1 MGGKSSR
8 GAGRTWHAVLAAAAG
23 VSVAALAAIPAVMAA
38 GGEGGET
45 VGICEAVGGGHY
57 ELGTA
62 SETDFN
68 GSLSG
73 HGTHAD
79 DIVPPFT
86 IENPGPDDP
95 SSFPGRNWDD
105 QGQPILN
112 HGCEPEPPA
121 PEPPDPS
128 KKVRICHASSSHSNP
143 YVSQEPAIGNNGDLR
158 GGHLNHTGPVYPA
171 DDWGD
176 IIPPYQYV
184 DENGVLRTFPGYNW
198 SDEGQ
203 AIYGNG
209 CDLPAPPEPEPVTP
223 VLECVEAADDGFL
236 AHFGY
241 ANPNAT
247 TIQPPSSQN
256 YFSPGAANRGQP
268 SSFGPGA
275 HSDVFQVSWDG
286 SALTWN
292 LTGNERDGFFRVEPL
307 CGRLAHREQAPPPGQ
322 RSGRFNLK
330 IDGNIEGGDPR
341 SGTVAPRARS
351 PSRAARIPSASRH
364 RRAPRSTT
372 TECRS
377 CVVMAKA
384 TAT

>member
-1 MGGKSSR
+1 MVGATPHLGASFADMGGKSSR

-45 VGICEAVGGGHY
+45 VVICEAVGGGRY

-95 SSFPGRNWDD
+95 SSFPGQNWDD

-143 YVSQEPAIGNNGDLR
+143 YVSQEPAIGNNGDLS

-171 DDWGD
+171 DGWGD

-184 DENGVLRTFPGYNW
+184 DESGVLQTFPGYNW
-198 SDEGQ
+198 SEEGQ
-203 AIYGNG
+203 AIYANG
-209 CDLPAPPEPEPVTP
+209 CDLPAPPEPKPVTP

-247 TIQPPSSQN
+247 TIEPPSSQN
-256 YFSPGAANRGQP
+256 YFSPGAADRGQP
-268 SSFGPGA
+268 TSFGPG
-275 HSDVFQVSWDG
+275 
-286 SALTWN
+286 LTP
-292 LTGNERDGFFRVEPL
+292 T
-307 CGRLAHREQAPPPGQ
+307 
-322 RSGRFNLK
+322 S
-330 IDGNIEGGDPR
+330 
-341 SGTVAPRARS
+341 
-351 PSRAARIPSASRH
+351 SR
-364 RRAPRSTT
+364 
-372 TECRS
+372 
-377 CVVMAKA
+377 
-384 TAT
+384 